1 MRRKRKINNGKH
13 AEAKLDLEQNDL
25 DCIVLA
31 KASHSSASLR
41 EEQIDYLLTKKWQ
54 KQSQGKGQRYRTSL
68 TGTIS
73 ATDLTLFFSC
83 YPLLQ
88 KVR

>member
-1 MRRKRKINNGKH
+1 MESMLRLSWIWNRMI
-13 AEAKLDLEQNDL
+13 LT
-25 DCIVLA
+25 
-31 KASHSSASLR
+31 ASCWLKQVTVQPVLR
-41 EEQIDYLLTKKWQ
+41 EEQIDYLLIREMA

-88 KVR
+88 SKVNGFSDKCP